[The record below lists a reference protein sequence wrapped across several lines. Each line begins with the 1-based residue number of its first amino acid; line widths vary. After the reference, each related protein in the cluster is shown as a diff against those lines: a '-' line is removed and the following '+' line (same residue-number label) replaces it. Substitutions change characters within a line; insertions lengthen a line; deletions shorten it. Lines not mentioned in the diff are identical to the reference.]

1 MTTIKHDAKIP
12 VWGDSTPSMWG
23 FLAPVIRPTLGGL
36 SVIFM
41 AQTFAALTQVMMPYA
56 LSNVVREIVASVKV
70 AALSWP
76 MLFMHLLFFLFF
88 ALADVLCTRY
98 ISSKQAVVGPKIR
111 GFALLCLFNHLQFHS
126 HRFIS
131 RSQAGVLT
139 GRMLESSMAVTDG
152 MWLLMTEMWPA
163 CVVVL
168 ASSLM
173 LMFVQPMLG
182 VFVLVWAILFAA
194 IAMYL
199 AKQRHPMSKKTG
211 AARARIA
218 GALGDVV
225 TNLLNIKLFAQE
237 KAEAA
242 RFKKVLEAE
251 QREAVIY
258 SMEAEKSRL
267 ILYFFAMVFKVT
279 SLFIAVW
286 LVASRGL
293 SASDLVLSVFLAN
306 VVITYAHSS
315 SKRMLELFDF
325 VERLNGG
332 ITTILVPHEIKEQL
346 GALTDIAI
354 KGAIEFKDVR
364 FAYDENREI
373 LKGLSVSIRAGEK
386 VGLVGLSG
394 VGKSSFV
401 NLLLRLYEASSGEV
415 LIDGVDIKGLSFEAL
430 YQQIALIPQDPILFH
445 RSIRENI
452 AYGSPKAS
460 EAQIID
466 AARKGMS
473 HDFIMSLSEQYE
485 TFVGERGIRLSGGQ
499 RQRIAIARALL
510 KDAPIV
516 ILDEA
521 TSSLDSITES
531 EIQDALAE
539 SMTGKTVIVVAHRLS
554 TIRELD
560 RILVFS
566 DGTIIEDGPHNELL
580 KLKGHYH
587 DLWNRQVGGLM
598 PD

>member
-1 MTTIKHDAKIP
+1 
-12 VWGDSTPSMWG
+12 MWG
-23 FLAPVIRPTLGGL
+23 FLGPVLHPNLGGL
-36 SVIFM
+36 CVIFL
-41 AQTFAALTQVMMPYA
+41 AQSFAALTQVMMPYA

-70 AALSWP
+70 AYLSWP

-88 ALADVLCTRY
+88 AVADVLCTRY
-98 ISSKQAVVGPKIR
+98 ISSKQAVVGPRIR

-126 HRFIS
+126 HKFIS

-139 GRMLESSMAVTDG
+139 GRMLESSTAVTDG

-168 ASSLM
+168 ASSAM
-173 LMFVQPMLG
+173 LMFVEPMLG
-182 VFVLVWAILFAA
+182 TFVLVWAILFAA

-211 AARARIA
+211 AARSRIA

-286 LVASRGL
+286 LVASKGL

-306 VVITYAHSS
+306 VVITHAHSS

-325 VERLNGG
+325 VERLSGG
-332 ITTILVPHEIKEQL
+332 INTILTPHEIRERP
-346 GALTDIAI
+346 GALTDIEI
-354 KGAIEFKDVR
+354 KGEIEFKDVR
-364 FAYDENREI
+364 FAYDANREI
-373 LKGLSVSIRAGEK
+373 LKGLSVTIPAGQK

-401 NLLLRLYEASSGEV
+401 NLLLRLYESTGGEV
-415 LIDGVDIKGLSFEAL
+415 LIDGVDIKSLSFTAL
-430 YQQIALIPQDPILFH
+430 YEQIALIPQDPILFH

-452 AYGSPKAS
+452 GYGSPGAA
-460 EAQIID
+460 EVEIFE

-473 HDFIMSLSEQYE
+473 HDFIMSLPEQYE

-499 RQRIAIARALL
+499 RQRIAISRALL

-539 SMTGKTVIVVAHRLS
+539 TMTGKTVIVVAHRLS

-566 DGTIIEDGPHNELL
+566 DGNIIEDGTHNELL
-580 KLKGHYH
+580 KLNGHYH
-587 DLWNRQVGGLM
+587 DLWDRQVGGLM

>member
-1 MTTIKHDAKIP
+1 
-12 VWGDSTPSMWG
+12 MWG
-23 FLAPVIRPTLGGL
+23 FLGPVIRPNLGGI
-36 SVIFM
+36 SVIFL
-41 AQTFAALTQVMMPYA
+41 AQTFAALAQIMMPYA
-56 LSNVVREIVASVKV
+56 LSNVVREIVASTRI
-70 AALSWP
+70 ASLSWP

-88 ALADVLCTRY
+88 ALADVFCTRF
-98 ISSKQAVVGPKIR
+98 ISSRQAVVGPKIR

-126 HRFIS
+126 HKFIS

-139 GRMLESSMAVTDG
+139 GRMLESSTATTDG
-152 MWLLMTEMWPA
+152 LWLLITEMWPA
-163 CVVVL
+163 FVVVAGSTLLL
-168 ASSLM
+168 A
-173 LMFVQPMLG
+173 FVQPMLG
-182 VFVLVWAILFAA
+182 AFVFVWAILFACLA
-194 IAMYL
+194 AYL

-211 AARARIA
+211 AARAKIA

-242 RFKKVLEAE
+242 RFKRVLEAE
-251 QREAVIY
+251 QREAIIY

-267 ILYFFAMVFKVT
+267 ILYFFATVFKVT

-315 SKRMLELFDF
+315 SKRVLELFDF

-332 ITTILVPHEIKEQL
+332 ITTILSPHEIKEQP
-346 GALTDIAI
+346 GALKDIDI

-364 FAYDENREI
+364 FSYDTNREI

-386 VGLVGLSG
+386 IGLVGLSG

-401 NLLLRLYEASSGEV
+401 NLLLRLYDATSGEV
-415 LIDGVDIKGLSFEAL
+415 LIDGVNIKSLSFSAL

-452 AYGSPKAS
+452 GYGSPGAT
-460 EAQIID
+460 EEEIFE

-473 HDFIMSLSEQYE
+473 HDFILSLSEQYE

-531 EIQDALAE
+531 EIQDALAD

-566 DGTIIEDGPHNELL
+566 DGNIIEDGAHNELL
-580 KLKGHYH
+580 KLKGHYY

>member
-12 VWGDSTPSMWG
+12 VWGETTPSMWG
-23 FLAPVIRPTLGGL
+23 FLGPVLRPNIGGL
-36 SVIFM
+36 AVIFL
-41 AQTFAALTQVMMPYA
+41 AQSFAALTQVMMPYA

-70 AALSWP
+70 AYLSWP

-88 ALADVLCTRY
+88 AVADVLCTRY

-126 HRFIS
+126 HKFIS
-131 RSQAGVLT
+131 RSQAGALT
-139 GRMLESSMAVTDG
+139 GRMLESSTAVTDG

-173 LMFVQPMLG
+173 LMFIEPWLG
-182 VFVLVWAILFAA
+182 IFVLVWAILFAI
-194 IAMYL
+194 IAMFL

-237 KAEAA
+237 RAEAA
-242 RFKKVLEAE
+242 RFKRVLEAE

-258 SMEAEKSRL
+258 SLEAEKSRL
-267 ILYFFAMVFKVT
+267 ILYFFGMVFKVS

-286 LVASRGL
+286 MVASEGL

-332 ITTILVPHEIKEQL
+332 ITTILTPHEIKEKP
-346 GALTDIAI
+346 GALTDISI
-354 KGAIEFKDVR
+354 KGEIEFKDVR
-364 FAYDENREI
+364 FAYDSNREI
-373 LKGLSVSIRAGEK
+373 LKGLSVFIPAGQK

-401 NLLLRLYEASSGEV
+401 NLLLRLYESTSGEV
-415 LIDGVDIKGLSFEAL
+415 LIDGVDIKNFSFTAL
-430 YQQIALIPQDPILFH
+430 YEQIALIPQDPILFH

-452 AYGSPKAS
+452 GYGSP
-460 EAQIID
+460 EAAEEEVLE

-473 HDFIMSLSEQYE
+473 HDFIMSLSEKYE

-499 RQRIAIARALL
+499 RQRIAISRALL

-531 EIQDALAE
+531 EIQDALGE
-539 SMTGKTVIVVAHRLS
+539 TMTGKTVIVVAHRLS

-566 DGTIIEDGPHNELL
+566 DGNIIEDGSHNELL
-580 KLKGHYH
+580 KLNGHYH